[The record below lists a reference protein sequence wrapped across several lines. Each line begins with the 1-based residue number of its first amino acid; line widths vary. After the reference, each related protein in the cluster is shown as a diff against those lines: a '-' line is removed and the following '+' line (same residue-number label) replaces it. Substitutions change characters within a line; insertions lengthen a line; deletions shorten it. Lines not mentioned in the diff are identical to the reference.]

1 MNDTARRIMRD
12 RLMRREDGRGY
23 DGRRDY
29 GHEHGGG
36 EYRGSLEY
44 RGDYRG
50 DYRRDRRDYGEDY
63 MDRRDRNDYRRD
75 YGEDYRRD
83 RRDRRRD
90 YDEDDGGG
98 YRRNSM
104 GRFTDR
110 AGSEDMSG
118 HEEEEVYLKKEDAE
132 RWVKRLENED
142 GTRGAH
148 FEKNKVK
155 EAMKNMSSGKFSE
168 DDMYV
173 TVNMLYSDYCAIL
186 HPYISH
192 EPEKELQFYAKMARA
207 FLEDKDGP
215 EPSEKLA
222 LYYYCI
228 VEGGE

>member
-1 MNDTARRIMRD
+1 
-12 RLMRREDGRGY
+12 MRREDGRGY

-36 EYRGSLEY
+36 EYRGSME
-44 RGDYRG
+44 YRG

-83 RRDRRRD
+83 RRRD
-90 YDEDDGGG
+90 YDDDDEAR
-98 YRRNSM
+98 RRNRM

-110 AGSEDMSG
+110 AGREDMGG
-118 HEEEEVYLKKEDAE
+118 HEEEEIYLKKEDAE
-132 RWVKRLENED
+132 HWVKRLENED

-148 FEKNKVK
+148 FEKSKVR
-155 EAMKNMSSGKFSE
+155 EAVKNMSSGNFSE

-173 TVNMLYSDYCAIL
+173 TANVLYSDYCAVL

-192 EPEKELQFYAKMARA
+192 EPEKELQFYLKLAKA

-228 VEGGE
+228 VEGDG